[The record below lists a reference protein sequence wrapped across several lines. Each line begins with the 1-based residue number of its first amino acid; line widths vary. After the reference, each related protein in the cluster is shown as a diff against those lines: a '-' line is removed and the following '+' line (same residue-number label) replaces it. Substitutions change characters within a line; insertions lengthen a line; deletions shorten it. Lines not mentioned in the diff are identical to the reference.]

1 MKLLLA
7 TEEQGDKYCD
17 EVRDWYYDPTVSE
30 SPCSIFSSRS
40 SLFVVAEFIANKDG
54 ITLYESRAE

>member
-17 EVRDWYYDPTVSE
+17 EVRDWFYDPTVSE
-30 SPCSIFSSRS
+30 SPCSVFSRS
-40 SLFVVAEFIANKDG
+40 SLFAVAEFLANNDG